1 MPMDFPGDKPG
12 TTMEQ
17 RRAFREIH
25 HFPTFWKLASE
36 AKKRLAKPMTYRSSN
51 PALVSGLFFCTR
63 ISLLLFLLAVL
74 LLNQALG
81 AGESLRI
88 RLNTVGYLPL
98 AEKKA
103 SIAAA
108 CTNFIVV
115 RLPGRLPVF
124 SGTVSGPVLNE
135 DTREPLYTA
144 DFSAC
149 SVSGEYELE
158 VPGVGRSAP
167 FSIAPDVFREPFSTV
182 MLGMYLWRCGTA
194 VSATYHGQTFAH
206 DACHTNDAWLDYVG
220 GGHTHKD
227 GTKGWHDAGD
237 YNKYTVNA
245 GITVGTLLRAWEDFG
260 PQIRQVRLSIPESG
274 GPLPD
279 FLAEVKWEMDWVLT
293 MQADDGSV
301 YHKIS
306 TERFGPF
313 IMPEAETTNRYFTP
327 WGSEATAHFVGMT
340 AQAAR
345 AFRPYDRAYANR
357 CVAAAQKSYQF
368 LNAHPEFH
376 RANPAGIRTGSYEI
390 RVTGETTGRL
400 NGVPNNRLWAAA
412 ELWET
417 TGSSDVL
424 RDLETRIREI
434 HGQVNF
440 MFDWDEMKDL
450 GLMRYLLSQRSGR
463 DPDLVKLVRSN
474 LLAVA
479 DETVRTARQHG
490 YASPIG
496 SRYGWGCNGFVARQA
511 MLLMAADRL
520 TRAPGTVLHGAQRL
534 QQPGGTSGRPEYR
547 AVCQDALNY
556 LFGRNYYG
564 RSFVT
569 GVGFNPPEHPHDRR
583 SGSDNIAE
591 PWPGYLVGGPNPKAT
606 DWKDTQ
612 NDARL
617 NEIAINWNSAL
628 VYALAGFLTTTD
640 TTGR

>member
-1 MPMDFPGDKPG
+1 
-12 TTMEQ
+12 
-17 RRAFREIH
+17 
-25 HFPTFWKLASE
+25 
-36 AKKRLAKPMTYRSSN
+36 MT
-51 PALVSGLFFCTR
+51 GLPFGAR
-63 ISLLLFLLAVL
+63 ISLLLALLAVL
-74 LLNQALG
+74 LPNPALG
-81 AGESLRI
+81 AGESLQI
-88 RLNTVGYLPL
+88 RLDTVGYLPQ

-103 SIAAA
+103 SIAVP
-108 CTNFIVV
+108 CTNFTVV
-115 RLPGRLPVF
+115 RLPCGLPAF
-124 SGTVSGPVLNE
+124 SGRVTGPVLNE
-135 DTREPLYTA
+135 DTHEQLYTA

-149 SVSGEYELE
+149 SVSGEYELD

-167 FSIAPDVFREPFSTV
+167 FRIDPDVYREPFSTV

-206 DACHTNDAWLDYVG
+206 EACHTNDAWLDYVG

-245 GITVGTLLRAWEDFG
+245 GLTVGTLLRTWEDFE
-260 PQIRQVRLSIPESG
+260 PQIRQVPLQIPESG
-274 GPLPD
+274 GKLPD

-345 AFRPYDRAYANR
+345 AFRPYDPAFADR
-357 CVAAAQKSYQF
+357 CLEAAQKSYQF
-368 LNAHPEFH
+368 LKAHPEFH
-376 RANPAGIRTGSYEI
+376 RADQTGIRTGSYEI
-390 RVTGETTGRL
+390 RETGESSHRL
-400 NGVPNNRLWAAA
+400 DKTPNNRLWAEA

-417 TGSSDVL
+417 TGSPDVL
-424 RDLETRIREI
+424 HDLDTRIRAI

-440 MFDWDEMKDL
+440 QFDWDEMKDL
-450 GLMRYLLSQRSGR
+450 GLMRYLLSKRADR
-463 DPDLVKLVRSN
+463 DPALVKLVRSN

-490 YASPIG
+490 YASPVG
-496 SRYGWGCNGFVARQA
+496 SRYGWGCNGFVARQT
-511 MLLMAADRL
+511 MILMVADRL
-520 TRAPGTVLHGAQRL
+520 TRAPGTVLHGAERL
-534 QQPGGTSGRPEYR
+534 RQTPGRISGKPEYR

-556 LFGRNYYG
+556 LFGRNYYC

-583 SGSDNIAE
+583 SGSDNIVE

-606 DWKDTQ
+606 DWKDIQ

-628 VYALAGFLTTTD
+628 AYALAAFLPNLAD